1 MGIAALLLGFLCS
14 LLLAR
19 LAWVWALGFVVFFD
33 LFVPWFTGQLSLDV
47 LFDTAPSVEA
57 ARITVGQLSNA
68 IITSLWAVVGLAIG
82 YLAKRFGRSRSPART
97 DGTAQPVRPRSL
109 WPYVSAAI
117 ALVLLVILAAIAI
130 PTFRTEHFDSV
141 EVLFGTNRKEES
153 MQPLVYGGERTKHLA
168 VGSAVITIPKL
179 HARGRIERPKEITFL
194 GVRVFKE
201 TEDAKRHFIIRHLDR
216 LTLEEFSTR
225 ASSQLARAQSFKD
238 QAFVYVHGYNISFD
252 HALFRTAQ
260 LAYDLE
266 FDGATFLFSW
276 PSGASLGSYTY
287 DKDSAKQAEPFL
299 IEFLDRVVSTTS
311 AKQVHLIAHS
321 MGTSPLLDAL
331 EKIQLKWPTEKQI
344 SISTVILAAPD
355 VDHDVFE
362 GIAGRLDGWRGGL
375 TLYAS
380 ASDKAMAASRMV
392 AGGRLRAGDV
402 SQNGPIIVKG
412 VDSIDVSA
420 ANTEFLNFGHSAYAE
435 RSIVLDDIKILLR
448 TGMRPP
454 HRRLPDHIAPV
465 ESPNGTFWRLT
476 CNPCSSRAS
485 IIEK

>member
-216 LTLEEFSTR
+216 LTLEEYSTR

-287 DKDSAKQAEPFL
+287 DKDSA
-299 IEFLDRVVSTTS
+299 
-311 AKQVHLIAHS
+311 
-321 MGTSPLLDAL
+321 
-331 EKIQLKWPTEKQI
+331 
-344 SISTVILAAPD
+344 
-355 VDHDVFE
+355 
-362 GIAGRLDGWRGGL
+362 
-375 TLYAS
+375 
-380 ASDKAMAASRMV
+380 SR
-392 AGGRLRAGDV
+392 
-402 SQNGPIIVKG
+402 P
-412 VDSIDVSA
+412 
-420 ANTEFLNFGHSAYAE
+420 
-435 RSIVLDDIKILLR
+435 
-448 TGMRPP
+448 
-454 HRRLPDHIAPV
+454 
-465 ESPNGTFWRLT
+465 
-476 CNPCSSRAS
+476 SRF
-485 IIEK
+485 